1 MTIEEFNEHIS
12 NLLKGGEVVD
22 MTNNA
27 TTLQDDYVTMLA
39 QTSENEKEIE
49 RLKEENQTLKN
60 TNYDLLLKR
69 GIEVKEK
76 TPNEQEREREKENE
90 EKMSVEDYIALES
103 KKER

>member
-27 TTLQDDYVTMLA
+27 TSLQDDYATMLA
-39 QTSENEKEIE
+39 QATENEKEIE

-69 GIEVKEK
+69 GIDVKEK
-76 TPNEQEREREKENE
+76 IPNKEENE
-90 EKMSVEDYIALES
+90 IKDEKMSVEDYIALES

>member
-1 MTIEEFNEHIS
+1 MTIEEFNEHVS

-27 TTLQDDYVTMLA
+27 TTLQDDYATMLA
-39 QTSENEKEIE
+39 QASENEKEIE

-69 GIEVKEK
+69 GIDVKEK
-76 TPNEQEREREKENE
+76 IPNKEENE
-90 EKMSVEDYIALES
+90 SKEHEKMSVEDYIELES

>member
-27 TTLQDDYVTMLA
+27 TSLQDDYATMLA
-39 QTSENEKEIE
+39 QASENEKEIE

-69 GIEVKEK
+69 GIDVKEK
-76 TPNEQEREREKENE
+76 IPNKEENEIKE

>member
-1 MTIEEFNEHIS
+1 MTIEEFNEHVS
-12 NLLKGGEVVD
+12 NLLKGGEVAD

-27 TTLQDDYVTMLA
+27 TTLQDDYATMLA
-39 QTSENEKEIE
+39 QASENEKEIE

-69 GIEVKEK
+69 GIDVKEK
-76 TPNEQEREREKENE
+76 IPNKEENETKE